1 MFILAFYVNG
11 DNITSFDSFGVK
23 HIPTGIKKCLGNK
36 NIKINISRI
45 RESDSIMCRYFC
57 TGLIHAISKGKF
69 VRLHQFIFTQQIW

>member
-45 RESDSIMCRYFC
+45 QESDSIMCRYFC

-69 VRLHQFIFTQQIW
+69 VRLYQFIFTQQI